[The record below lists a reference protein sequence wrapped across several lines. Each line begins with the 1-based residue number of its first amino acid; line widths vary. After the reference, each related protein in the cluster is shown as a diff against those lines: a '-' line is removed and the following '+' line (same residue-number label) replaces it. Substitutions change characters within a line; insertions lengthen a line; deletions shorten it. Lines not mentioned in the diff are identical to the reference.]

1 MNEFVNTVSKDDITA
16 INIVI
21 FGAKLSVIFN
31 KIDKIGGIDTKK
43 LGVYY
48 FMMVLGN

>member
-1 MNEFVNTVSKDDITA
+1 MNDLVDTVFKNDTTA
-16 INIVI
+16 ANIAI
-21 FGAKLSVIFN
+21 FSAKLSVIFN

-48 FMMVLGN
+48 FMMTLGN